1 MIQEITLRP
10 AIENYKTTTRFT
22 GKYFDTDKRVHT
34 VILDLGGGRYSVI
47 YDREVTATERQLT
60 KWFGENQRD
69 ITIRWDDSDR
79 KTNEAVDAIQR
90 HPQVH
95 TEGYTN
101 PNRQG
106 TPQFEFIDKR
116 KQTALKVSK
125 LKEKAAVF
133 SLVNNMDV
141 QEMMD
146 ICFFVGHNPVGK
158 TFEDSFVTLLD
169 YTDGILMRNPAQF
182 LNDWQS
188 PDKSITVIVR
198 KAIDLKII
206 STKEGKFYVNT
217 EIVGDSYE
225 GVISYMKVNDNL
237 YDFVKRNVAE
247 RDTLPLD
254 VNKGNAKVSA
264 VSPDVKE
271 LPSKKAKPLGDR
283 ADEKTAKEKANV
295 EEFDERVKL
304 KAEMKSLGIPGYQ
317 VSDAWTIDKI
327 KQKITAK
334 RTELAGATA

>member
-1 MIQEITLRP
+1 MIQEVIIRP

-22 GKYFDTDKRVHT
+22 GKYFDTDKRVQT
-34 VILDLGGGRYSVI
+34 IVLDDGGGRYRVI
-47 YDREVTATERQLT
+47 YDREPQATERPMA
-60 KWFGENQRD
+60 KWFNENQRD

-79 KTNEAVDAIQR
+79 KTGEAVDAIQR

-95 TEGYTN
+95 TEGHTN

-125 LKEKAAVF
+125 LKEKAMVF
-133 SLVNNMDV
+133 NMVNNMDV

-169 YTDGILMRNPAQF
+169 YTDGILMKNPEQF
-182 LNDWQS
+182 LIDWKS

-198 KAIDLKII
+198 KAIDLHII
-206 STKEGKFYVNT
+206 STKDGKFYVNT
-217 EIVGDSYE
+217 EIVGDSYD
-225 GVISYMKVNDNL
+225 GVIAYMKVNDNL
-237 YDFVKRNVAE
+237 YEYVKRNVSE

-254 VNKGNAKVSA
+254 VNKGTMKVSGA
-264 VSPDVKE
+264 APEPKE
-271 LPSKKAKPLGDR
+271 YATKKVKPLGDR
-283 ADEKTAKEKANV
+283 ADEKVEKNKENV
-295 EEFDERVKL
+295 AEFDERVKL

-317 VSDAWTIDKI
+317 VSDAWTIGKI
-327 KQKITAK
+327 QEKIAAK
-334 RTELAGATA
+334 RKSLETTPA

>member
-1 MIQEITLRP
+1 MIQEVILRP

-47 YDREVTATERQLT
+47 YDREPTATERPLT

-69 ITIRWDDSDR
+69 IIIRWDDSDS
-79 KTNEAVDAIQR
+79 KTNQAVDAIQR

-116 KQTALKVSK
+116 KQTSLKVSK

-133 SLVNNMDV
+133 NMVNNMEV

-169 YTDGILMRNPAQF
+169 FHDGILMKNPAQF

-206 STKEGKFYVNT
+206 ATKEGKFYVNT

-237 YDFVKRNVAE
+237 YDYVKRNVAE

-254 VNKGNAKVSA
+254 VNRGTAKVSNA
-264 VSPDVKE
+264 SPEVKE
-271 LPSKKAKPLGDR
+271 FATKKVKPLGDR
-283 ADEKTAKEKANV
+283 ADEQVAKLKDNTA
-295 EEFDERVKL
+295 EFDERVKL

-317 VSDAWTIDKI
+317 VSDAWTISKI
-327 KQKITAK
+327 QEKIAAK
-334 RTELAGATA
+334 RKELAGATA